1 MRRIEKAVLT
11 VTILALAMMAVAPS
25 QVAAQEP
32 LRWKFEKG
40 EKLDYNMVQDMTI
53 GSKGGPQGD
62 QNVTMHQELDMTWD
76 VQDVNAEG
84 DAVIH
89 QKIDRV
95 KMKMTLPPP
104 MGAIEYDTSS
114 EAEPVGPAAMF
125 APLYKAMTKG
135 AFEITMTSRG
145 EIKDVKIPDE
155 VATAIKNSPGMAAM
169 GEMATADGFKKM
181 ISQGSLVLP
190 QEAPE
195 PGHEWSTKIEVN
207 NPMAGKQ
214 IVETTYTYKDTKE
227 VDGVTY
233 AVFEPSIEMS
243 FEGAPLKITEQTSNG
258 EILFNVP
265 EGRLA
270 SSNLAQQ
277 VTIDQPGG
285 GQMKIDQN
293 VEVKVKPAEEAESEA
308 RSTES
313 EEPAETKN

>member
-1 MRRIEKAVLT
+1 
-11 VTILALAMMAVAPS
+11 
-25 QVAAQEP
+25 
-32 LRWKFEKG
+32 
-40 EKLDYNMVQDMTI
+40 
-53 GSKGGPQGD
+53 
-62 QNVTMHQELDMTWD
+62 
-76 VQDVNAEG
+76 
-84 DAVIH
+84 
-89 QKIDRV
+89 
-95 KMKMTLPPP
+95 MKMTLPPP

-135 AFEITMTSRG
+135 AFEITMTPRG

-190 QEAPE
+190 EAAPK
-195 PGHEWSTKIEVN
+195 PGDEWSSKVEVN

-214 IVETTYTYKDTKE
+214 VVETTYRYEDTKE
-227 VDGVTY
+227 MNGVTY
-233 AVFEPSIEMS
+233 AVFRPSVKMS
-243 FEGAPLKITEQTSNG
+243 FEGAPVKITEQTSDG

-265 EGRLA
+265 EGRLD
-270 SSNLAQQ
+270 SSSLKQQ
-277 VTIDQPGG
+277 LTLEQPGG

-293 VEVKVKPAEEAESEA
+293 VDVKMKPAEEAESEA

-313 EEPAETKN
+313 EEPAETEN